1 MIPILAGF
9 SIYFLKDI
17 NFKNKKLIILLLLL
31 VFLFAS
37 FKYNNRFNI
46 ERKFH
51 ELSNVNINNS
61 IKVNLFNDK
70 FKGINWIS
78 PYYKNPE
85 DEIEKINKFFNIL
98 LNDNQKK
105 WLSQNI
111 IFFVIVE

>member
-1 MIPILAGF
+1 M
-9 SIYFLKDI
+9 
-17 NFKNKKLIILLLLL
+17 
-31 VFLFAS
+31 
-37 FKYNNRFNI
+37 
-46 ERKFH
+46 
-51 ELSNVNINNS
+51 NINNS
-61 IKVNLFNDK
+61 IKVNLFSDK